1 MSPPFALR
9 RCPFGVVTIRFSF
22 VSHLMSGD
30 QNKKIKPQTLRG
42 FRDFLPDQMMAR
54 EHLIDTARSVYRS
67 YGFAPIDTP
76 ALEYA
81 EVLLGKGGEESDK
94 QVFRFTD
101 QGDRD
106 VAMRFDLTV
115 PLARFAAQH
124 IQELGTPFRR
134 YHIGP
139 VWRGERPARGR
150 FREFMQCDF
159 DTIGSDSNATD
170 IETLMVIHDL
180 FEAIGIERFNVRVNN
195 RKVLNGLLQKND
207 LQEHVGILRCLDKLD
222 KIGRASV
229 IDEMVEKVGITADQA
244 GRVMD
249 MAELKGTA
257 QEVLNALENM
267 LTGTPTGETG
277 VADLRELF
285 AAVNACGIPE
295 DRVRLDVSIARGLD
309 YYTGTIY
316 ETLLGDLPE
325 IGSVCSGGRY
335 DNLAQLFTSQQLP
348 GVGASLGLDRMLA
361 AMEELGMTQKA
372 STPAPVLVT
381 MFERDRAADY
391 MRMARQLR
399 AAGIGA
405 EVYPEAKGIGKQMKY
420 GDRRGFQ
427 VALIAGTDEFASDTW
442 QIKGLRDGS
451 QQQAASADVV
461 NIVRSL
467 LTSNRD
473 G

>member
-1 MSPPFALR
+1 MSKSKPA
-9 RCPFGVVTIRFSF
+9 
-22 VSHLMSGD
+22 
-30 QNKKIKPQTLRG
+30 KKIKPQTLRG

-54 EHLIDTARSVYRS
+54 EHLIDTARQVYRS

-115 PLARFAAQH
+115 PLARYSAQH

-159 DTIGSDSNATD
+159 DTIGSTSNTTD
-170 IETLMVIHDL
+170 IETLMVINDL
-180 FEAIGIERFNVRVNN
+180 FEQIGIERFTIRVNN

-207 LQEHVGILRCLDKLD
+207 VHDHAVGILRALDKLD
-222 KIGRASV
+222 KIGRDKV
-229 IDEMVEKVGITADQA
+229 IEEMVQKVGISSQQA
-244 GRVMD
+244 GSVLD
-249 MAELKGTA
+249 MAELKGA
-257 QEVLNALENM
+257 PSDILQQLEGM
-267 LTGTPTGETG
+267 LQGSETGEEGLQHLT
-277 VADLRELF
+277 ELF
-285 AAVNACGIPE
+285 AAVEACGLPE
-295 DRVRLDVSIARGLD
+295 GRVSLDVSIARGLD

-316 ETLLGDLPE
+316 ETLLGDLPQ

-335 DNLAQLFTSQQLP
+335 DNLAELFASQKLP

-361 AMEELGMTQKA
+361 AMEELGMTRSA
-372 STPAPVLVT
+372 TTPAPVLIT
-381 MFERDRAADY
+381 MFSQEHANSY
-391 MRMARQLR
+391 LTTARKLR
-399 AAGIGA
+399 AAGIGT
-405 EVYPEAKGIGKQMKY
+405 EVFPDSKAIGKQMKY
-420 GDRRGFQ
+420 ADRKGFRF
-427 VALIAGTDEFASDTW
+427 AIIAGEDEFANGTW
-442 QIKGLRDGS
+442 QVKGLADGS
-451 QQQAASADVV
+451 QQQVPDAELVDFLSRKLSTEA
-461 NIVRSL
+461 
-467 LTSNRD
+467 
-473 G
+473 